1 MIRHDE
7 GAGIVEQ
14 CLPTATNSGRK
25 RTEYWNCPIRYARD
39 PISDNDVTNTL
50 QHNNL
55 NNSSENYVFL
65 E

>member
-14 CLPTATNSGRK
+14 CLPTATNNGRK
-25 RTEYWNCPIRYARD
+25 RTEDWNWPIEYACD
-39 PISDNDVTNTL
+39 PMSDNDVTDTF

-55 NNSSENYVFL
+55 KSRL
-65 E
+65 EE